1 MTLLRLSPTD
11 PLDLVRA
18 WLPAGAWVTA
28 AEMARRTGLK
38 VAQVNKALAKMFD
51 EREAMRRPGTW
62 GREWKRINAARP
74 QEKT

>member
-11 PLDLVRA
+11 PGALVRA
-18 WLPAGAWVTA
+18 WLPSCLWVTA
-28 AEMARRTGLK
+28 AEMAKRTGLTVGQVGK
-38 VAQVNKALAKMFD
+38 VLAKMFD